1 MTMPAASPRKPPL
14 DERAR
19 LVRLIHVA
27 KRELQLDDDT
37 YRAMLASS
45 SGGLTSTTAMS
56 EAQLQAVLVRAK
68 RAGFKVRTAG
78 AQPRRLDLS
87 PEARKVRALWLFLNH
102 LGAVRD
108 PGEAALGAYCRR
120 IAKVSALQWASR
132 GQMTTLTETLKKW
145 ALRPAYLPQALVTLH
160 DQAVAQP
167 DLAARPD
174 KQQALLNATECLQ
187 RGQGFDAHW
196 GAWVAL
202 RRALGRPE
210 LPELQPLQDA

>member
-1 MTMPAASPRKPPL
+1 MNVSSPKTPTDP
-14 DERAR
+14 RAR

-45 SGGLTSTTAMS
+45 SGGLTSTSGMS
-56 EAQLQAVLVRAK
+56 EAQLQAVLQRAK
-68 RAGFKVRTAG
+68 RAGFKVKSANP
-78 AQPRRLDLS
+78 QPRRLDLS

-108 PGEAALGAYCRR
+108 PGEVALATYCRR

-132 GQMTTLTETLKKW
+132 GQMSTLIESLKKW
-145 ALRPAYLPQALVTLH
+145 ALRPAYLPQSLVDLH

-174 KQQALLNATECLQ
+174 KLQALNDATESLR

-196 GAWVAL
+196 AAWCCL
-202 RRALGRPE
+202 RQALGRPQ
-210 LPELQPLQDA
+210 LPELQPLQQA